1 MIMPTTSRKS
11 SNRRSLL
18 TGSPQNCMWTM
29 AAAIQASAYKEPGMV
44 INDHDAVDPPAL
56 SVLCDVRE
64 ITGIRLPHL
73 SERILLKS
81 LPVTHV
87 RVSCGFEVMF
97 LHKSLDGTDTD
108 RCRDKGLFY
117 EVPVDLRG
125 IQAGKGFLDPE
136 DLLDSRIRQYTGG
149 AFVRTL
155 LRHEGTIPRS
165 CGHIKTHQGSKTR
178 WQ

>member
-1 MIMPTTSRKS
+1 M
-11 SNRRSLL
+11 
-18 TGSPQNCMWTM
+18 GSDRLFEDFLEVV
-29 AAAIQASAYKEPGMV
+29 AIIIVEQASAHKEAGMV
-44 INDHDAVDPPAL
+44 INDHDAAAPSAL
-56 SVLCDVRE
+56 AVLSDIRE
-64 ITGIRLPHL
+64 ITGICLPHL
-73 SERILLKS
+73 SERILFKS
-81 LPVTHV
+81 FSVTHV
-87 RVSCGFEVMF
+87 WIACGFEVMLF
-97 LHKSLDGTDTD
+97 YKTLDSTDAD
-108 RCRDKGLFY
+108 GCRDEGFFD
-117 EVPVDLRG
+117 EAPVDLRG